1 MTVIATHVSMITRFL
16 SRFCVLV
23 VFSMISGVAFADSA
37 TYTLIH
43 SKVSGAIGGT
53 FFTDAELQFQYTL
66 SDTSLLVNSSGG
78 APSNGSFVQTPDFPG
93 TELAFTIT
101 GGGLPSQIVG
111 TYTSADQFRV
121 GASTAA
127 STGALFFMTP
137 GFLPILGMQVPGIP
151 ESPTIPTLDRLRNSV
166 TFTRNVSG
174 NPAADANSQD
184 PPGTYVGGV
193 AVDNISSFPTTAGT
207 LILPQDQSKYNGT
220 WTTVAV
226 PEPATTWMAVAA
238 GLVGLGGSWR
248 RRQRRG
254 GQKPAADAA

>member
-1 MTVIATHVSMITRFL
+1 MTVIATHLSMITRFL

-23 VFSMISGVAFADSA
+23 VLSMISGFAFAEPV

-43 SKVSGAIGGT
+43 SKVSGSIGGAS
-53 FFTDAELQFQYTL
+53 FTDAELQVQYTL
-66 SDTSLLVNSSGG
+66 SDTSLLVSASGG
-78 APSNGSFVQTPDFPG
+78 APSNGSFVQTPNFSG
-93 TELAFTIT
+93 AELAFTIT

-121 GASTAA
+121 GASTAV
-127 STGALFFMTP
+127 STGGLFLMTP
-137 GFLPILGMQVPGIP
+137 SLFPILSMQVPGIP
-151 ESPTIPTLDRLRNSV
+151 ESPIPTLDRLQNSV

-193 AVDNISSFPTTAGT
+193 AVDNSSSFATTAGT

-248 RRQRRG
+248 RRRRRG

>member
-1 MTVIATHVSMITRFL
+1 
-16 SRFCVLV
+16 
-23 VFSMISGVAFADSA
+23 MISGFAFADSA

-43 SKVSGAIGGT
+43 SKVSGSIGGT
-53 FFTDAELQFQYTL
+53 SFTDAELQFQYTL
-66 SDTSLLVNSSGG
+66 SDTSLLVNASGG
-78 APSNGSFVQTPDFPG
+78 PPSNGSFVQTPDFSG

-121 GASTAA
+121 GASTAV

-137 GFLPILGMQVPGIP
+137 SFLPILGMQVPGIP
-151 ESPTIPTLDRLRNSV
+151 ESTIPTLDRLQKSV

-174 NPAADANSQD
+174 NPAGTSNSQD

-193 AVDNISSFPTTAGT
+193 DVSNPSSFATTAGI
-207 LILPQDQSKYNGT
+207 LILPQDQDQYNGT

-248 RRQRRG
+248 RRRG
-254 GQKPAADAA
+254 RQKPGADAA